1 MVIDI
6 IRPNNNIKSKSEYVI
21 IFRFSKYDNLVKWEK
36 SSIRNEWLQ
45 KGKKVVEPDFEVL
58 KLTGLKI

>member
-58 KLTGLKI
+58 KLTGLRI